1 MPRGAP
7 HARSCGQR
15 VPGTA
20 SEIMQTRMNP
30 TGQKPFPP
38 QQGSPGVLRS
48 EEPLMEEG
56 RKRMP
61 PVSVHRGPRKR
72 RHGLREGAGRKR
84 RQARHS
90 PQPGPAAGSRSQVPQ
105 PPSSV
110 PPTRCHNSCG
120 ELGAWGGV
128 PGSPPTA
135 EPGSF
140 FPALSPG
147 IAGRAPGLKG
157 QRRNAC
163 AKPSPRSSSSAPGA
177 RGSLGLPPRDVI
189 AQDLPGRG
197 SIAGAGGSHTPTS
210 AAQPAPLLPER

>member
-90 PQPGPAAGSRSQVPQ
+90 PQPGPAARSRSRPA
-105 PPSSV
+105 P
-110 PPTRCHNSCG
+110 CHQLAATTPAGS
-120 ELGAWGGV
+120 LAPRGGV

-197 SIAGAGGSHTPTS
+197 SIAGAGGSHTPAS